1 MKREMDNLHFDKAN
15 LPMPEECYHALM
27 DAACSVKEE
36 NKVKRAS
43 FRSILIAAILI
54 IVTMAIAFA
63 AQQLG
68 WVDFYGRYG
77 ITLPKAAEETMNA
90 AKPISYKVGPMT
102 FTYNQLI
109 TDKRIVLSSA
119 QVQLTDGTEALI
131 ANDSDLYEAVDA
143 ISNIILKKYGLK
155 SGTTWVQAAQQ
166 LNLPLYGV
174 RALVEVSPE
183 YDKGEAMEDA
193 LWNEDGSIVYFNM
206 PSINKDAVKDELPI
220 ALYMAVHQYD
230 PATDEVKIN
239 AWTDREETILPVAR
253 LLAEKAYKPEGN
265 ATITL
270 PGTKTTAQDSDG
282 GESSETTSQ
291 PVTVTLTGIHAEQYA
306 TGIYLTSSFILPEGI
321 SEDAAREALYSL
333 SFLGADGDEL
343 PMGINLSA
351 NVIVS
356 DLPSAS
362 LESMTSLEIL
372 PDTLIILGGKAQV
385 VMK

>member
-1 MKREMDNLHFDKAN
+1 MKREMDDLHFDKAN
-15 LPMPEECYHALM
+15 LPMPDECYHALM
-27 DAACSVKEE
+27 DAARSVKEE

-43 FRSILIAAILI
+43 FRTVLIAAILI
-54 IVTMAIAFA
+54 IVTMAVAFA

-68 WVDFYGRYG
+68 WVDFYGTYG

-90 AKPISYKVGPMT
+90 TKPISYKVGPMT
-102 FTYNQLI
+102 FTYIQLI

-143 ISNIILKKYGLK
+143 ISDTILKKYGLK
-155 SGTTWVQAAQQ
+155 SGTSWVQAAQQ

-174 RALVEVSPE
+174 RALVEVAPE

-206 PSINKDAVKDELPI
+206 PAINKNAVKDELPI
-220 ALYMAVHQYD
+220 TLYMAVHQYD

-253 LLAEKAYKPEGN
+253 LLAEKIYKPDGD

-270 PGTKTTAQDSDG
+270 PGTNTISRDG
-282 GESSETTSQ
+282 DGNETDETTSQ
-291 PVTVTLTGIHAEQYA
+291 PIIVTLTGIHAEQYA
-306 TGIYLTSSFILPEGI
+306 TGIYLTSDFILPEGI
-321 SEDAAREALYSL
+321 SEDAAREALDNL
-333 SFLGADGDEL
+333 SILGADGDEL
-343 PMGINLSA
+343 PMGLNLSESA
-351 NVIVS
+351 IVS
-356 DLPSAS
+356 NLPNAS
-362 LESMTSLEIL
+362 QETMTSLETL
-372 PDTLIILGGKAQV
+372 PDSLIVMGGTAQV